1 MPRGCTS
8 NKQCCALAGE
18 TCSTVAEC
26 CNFGGYPQCNGQG
39 RCCVRRG
46 GPCTGAAECCSGICS
61 GTQCAATPDGSP
73 CVDAQECAS
82 FPYAD
87 CANGVCCRLQGQA
100 CSANTECC
108 GGTCRM
114 NGTCN

>member
-8 NKQCCALAGE
+8 NEQCCALAGE

-61 GTQCAATPDGSP
+61 GTQCAATPDGSS
-73 CVDAQECAS
+73 CVDALECAS